1 VKRSSDRGSP
11 RGTRAAHA
19 LVTAFALVAWF
30 VLNAVPAH
38 AAVGCR
44 VTSDFGITTVTVNL
58 SAGEDPTLSRTV
70 EGAIQLDG
78 ANLPAPCGNADVD
91 STDWLVV
98 TTSSPDDSDR
108 GNDVTLDLANGGFIG
123 SDGNEVDILLDLK
136 DPGEVAADS
145 LLIEGSS
152 EADNIRFGASGINLN
167 GDEDADVT
175 VDADSFIVHAERG
188 DDIVSA
194 LGGLGTG
201 TAFTSAGLTII
212 GGAGADTL
220 TGGDFAP
227 VAPTVADTIAGGTGD
242 DAIDGAA
249 GSDSLTGGR
258 ASDTV
263 SGGSGNDALIDGGA
277 GDDRLNGGSGQDTL
291 RGGAG
296 DDLLIG
302 GADADDIDG
311 EAGSDTI
318 DEGTSPN
325 GSDRFADGDRAATV
339 DYSGRTAKITVT
351 MGGGQD
357 DGQADE
363 NDDVEATIG
372 GIIGGSADDSLKGTT
387 GSQTLE
393 GGPGA
398 DTLSGGGGADTL
410 SYGGSPAGVTV
421 DMSTDSNPTTAG
433 VQPTVS
439 GGDAESDAVGA
450 NFENVTGS
458 SFEDSLTGDGDD
470 NVLDG
475 GDGDDVV
482 NGLAGS
488 DVLIGGAGTDTVS
501 YAGASSGVT
510 ASLAA
515 GRGTGGAGSDTLR
528 TFENLTG
535 SFKADTLTGD
545 TGANVLWGGGGADR
559 LRGLGGNDTLN
570 GGNGADTA
578 DYSRARLAVQVNLPT
593 GTAFGDGDDILI
605 GVENARGTGLA
616 DRLVGSGAANR
627 LRGGGGADRL
637 SGLGGNDTLIGG
649 AGNDTLMGDG
659 GNDVLTGGP
668 GRDVCRGGPGTDST
682 RSCEA

>member
-1 VKRSSDRGSP
+1 M
-11 RGTRAAHA
+11 
-19 LVTAFALVAWF
+19 TAFALGAWL
-30 VLNAVPAH
+30 VLNVVPAH
-38 AAVGCR
+38 AAVRCS
-44 VTSDFGITTVTVNL
+44 VTTDLGITTVTVNL
-58 SAGEDPTLSRTV
+58 SAGEDPKLRRTV
-70 EGAIQLDG
+70 EGAIRLDG
-78 ANLPAPCGNADVD
+78 ANLPAPCGNTDVD
-91 STDWLVV
+91 NTDMLVV
-98 TTSSPDDSDR
+98 TTSSPGDSDR

-123 SDGNEVDILLDLK
+123 SDGDEVDILLDLK

-145 LLIEGSS
+145 LDIEGSS
-152 EADNIRFGASGINLN
+152 EADNIRFGASGVNLN
-167 GDEDADVT
+167 GDDDADVT
-175 VDADSFIVHAERG
+175 VDADSFTVHAERG
-188 DDIVSA
+188 DDIVSG

-201 TAFTSAGLTII
+201 TALSSAGLTIN

-220 TGGDFAP
+220 TGGDFDP

-242 DAIDGAA
+242 DAIDGAG

-258 ASDTV
+258 GSDTV

-277 GDDRLNGGSGQDTL
+277 GGDRLNGGDGDDLLVDTGTTSTDDDRLNGGSGQDTL

-311 EAGSDTI
+311 AAGSDTI

-325 GSDRFADGDRAATV
+325 GSDRFTDGDRDATV
-339 DYSGRTAKITVT
+339 DYSGRTATITVT

-357 DGQADE
+357 DGEADE
-363 NDDVEATIG
+363 NDDVEPTIG

-398 DTLSGGGGADTL
+398 DTLSGRGGADTL

-482 NGLAGS
+482 DGLAGS
-488 DVLIGGAGTDTVS
+488 DVMIGGVGTDTVS
-501 YAGASSGVT
+501 YAGASGGVT

-535 SFKADTLTGD
+535 SSKADTLTGD
-545 TGANVLWGGGGADR
+545 TG
-559 LRGLGGNDTLN
+559 
-570 GGNGADTA
+570 
-578 DYSRARLAVQVNLPT
+578 
-593 GTAFGDGDDILI
+593 
-605 GVENARGTGLA
+605 
-616 DRLVGSGAANR
+616 
-627 LRGGGGADRL
+627 
-637 SGLGGNDTLIGG
+637 
-649 AGNDTLMGDG
+649 
-659 GNDVLTGGP
+659 
-668 GRDVCRGGPGTDST
+668 
-682 RSCEA
+682 